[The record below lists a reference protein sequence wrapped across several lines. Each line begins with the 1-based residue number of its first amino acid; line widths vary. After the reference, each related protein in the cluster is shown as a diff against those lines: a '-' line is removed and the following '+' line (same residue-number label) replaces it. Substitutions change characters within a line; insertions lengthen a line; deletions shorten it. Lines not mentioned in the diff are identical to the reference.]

1 MGTRAKTERRR
12 KRDARKV
19 LRRSDTQQLSRYR
32 STRHSRARRRR
43 ARSFTLRVPSVPS
56 RQSAEAFAGA
66 IPSPHRPL
74 FDGVTRIAGDAGDP
88 GSAARPVSASAAA
101 LPPRC
106 MDMETLGADAIGDAS
121 PPPSPEPKESEAG
134 RVGDRGGSPAN
145 VPFPSG
151 ATLRAAGFAAP
162 RGIPSSRSLSSHSRL
177 ASLGSR
183 AGRLGFL
190 GAQSA

>member
-1 MGTRAKTERRR
+1 MGTRANTERRR
-12 KRDARKV
+12 KRDARNV

-43 ARSFTLRVPSVPS
+43 ARSFTLRVPRVPS

-121 PPPSPEPKESEAG
+121 PPPSFEQAG
-134 RVGDRGGSPAN
+134 LVGDRGGSPAN

>member
-1 MGTRAKTERRR
+1 
-12 KRDARKV
+12 
-19 LRRSDTQQLSRYR
+19 
-32 STRHSRARRRR
+32 
-43 ARSFTLRVPSVPS
+43 
-56 RQSAEAFAGA
+56 
-66 IPSPHRPL
+66 
-74 FDGVTRIAGDAGDP
+74 
-88 GSAARPVSASAAA
+88 
-101 LPPRC
+101 

-121 PPPSPEPKESEAG
+121 PPPSFEQAG
-134 RVGDRGGSPAN
+134 LVGDRGGSPAN

-162 RGIPSSRSLSSHSRL
+162 RGIPSSRSLSSHKRL